1 MTFSSSASVSSPYWI
16 HDSSCRGI
24 SSQRS
29 SMYLHL
35 LRPFSPIRPQSQV
48 PGVRRCSYLFFF
60 FFFFCRGH
68 HLTHYSWVAGIKP
81 GSPALERSL
90 VTIMLLPLSRADFSQ
105 VSRKCLLSPSE
116 LFTDHRRSEGL
127 IFLGWYP
134 VLVLEEQHVKSR
146 LSDARPDWGEE
157 KQHIGFLLKEDW
169 SQLRKR

>member
-1 MTFSSSASVSSPYWI
+1 MTFSSASVSSLYWI
-16 HDSSCRGI
+16 QDSSCRGI
-24 SSQRS
+24 SSQKS
-29 SMYLHL
+29 LMYLHL

-48 PGVRRCSYLFFF
+48 PGVRRCSYIYIYI
-60 FFFFCRGH
+60 FFCRGH
-68 HLTHYSWVAGIKP
+68 HLTHYSWVAGIQP

-90 VTIMLLPLSRADFSQ
+90 VTIMLLPLSHADFSQ

-116 LFTDHRRSEGL
+116 LFTDHHRSEGL
-127 IFLGWYP
+127 ISLGWYP